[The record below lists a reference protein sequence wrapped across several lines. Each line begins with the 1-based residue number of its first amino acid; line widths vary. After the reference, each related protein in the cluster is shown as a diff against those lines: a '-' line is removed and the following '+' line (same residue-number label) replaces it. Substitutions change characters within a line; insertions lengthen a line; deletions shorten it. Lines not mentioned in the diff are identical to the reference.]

1 MSKFF
6 YFAYF
11 VDGLV
16 QCIYRNLCQNLC
28 IHLQHIY
35 IHTYVYLYIY
45 TYVWQ
50 LPLIH
55 WYFYCTV
62 FLFYVQELNIANI
75 LVILYFSCRIIAGS
89 GWSTNQPSRTTRPVA
104 MSVGTRCR
112 QLDPP
117 KMVVASCDGG
127 NLFKIAETLNNNV
140 FAACEHVFFFL
151 QSDFVLFWEQN
162 SII

>member
-1 MSKFF
+1 M
-6 YFAYF
+6 
-11 VDGLV
+11 
-16 QCIYRNLCQNLC
+16 
-28 IHLQHIY
+28 
-35 IHTYVYLYIY
+35 
-45 TYVWQ
+45 
-50 LPLIH
+50 
-55 WYFYCTV
+55 

-89 GWSTNQPSRTTRPVA
+89 GWSTNQPSPTTRPVA

-140 FAACEHVFFFL
+140 FAACEHVFSFCSQILCCFESKTVLYKSCSAEHFVWIDILLRRATSIYQSLNVL
-151 QSDFVLFWEQN
+151 QLPEGKCM
-162 SII
+162 